1 MQFYQ
6 TSRTTSQSIV
16 LQIKKS
22 YAVKLFLSLSMF
34 TLCHGQNLISQAD
47 TNSSEK
53 DDAIAKGDI
62 VSGFSKSA
70 FNFFQDS
77 KNNLWIGSHGE
88 GLYRYDGKTL
98 VQFTTKHGLPN
109 SQVRDLQEDKSGN
122 IYFTTSGPM
131 KGDVTRFC
139 KFDGKT
145 FSTLSV
151 TKPDS
156 SNSGWKL
163 QPDDL
168 WFSGPHR
175 YDGKNLYQLELPK
188 VKIAED
194 WLAKQRFKYPNMPNG
209 HGVYTIYKDSKG
221 NMWFGTGAA
230 GVCRYDGESF
240 GWITESDVNE
250 LHNGP
255 ANGVRSIIED
265 KDGYFWFSNSLYR
278 YKIDQNSAS
287 GSEKDEY
294 GNVPISYV
302 REKSVGSLDGV
313 EGGDADEYMSA
324 VKDDKGDLWIAMYGA
339 GVWRYD
345 GKKVTHYP
353 VMNGDEVIT
362 VYSIFRD
369 RQGGLWV
376 GTHEHGA
383 YKFNGKT
390 FEKFVP

>member
-6 TSRTTSQSIV
+6 ARRATSQSIDKQIMGLHAIRV
-16 LQIKKS
+16 LLMLAI
-22 YAVKLFLSLSMF
+22 F
-34 TLCHGQNLISQAD
+34 TTCYGQNPAPQAA
-47 TNSSEK
+47 TTSNGENTTLG
-53 DDAIAKGDI
+53 KGDI
-62 VSGFSKSA
+62 VSEISKSA

-98 VQFTTKHGLPN
+98 VQFTTKHGLPGD
-109 SQVRDLQEDKSGN
+109 QVRDLQEDKFGN
-122 IYFTTSGPM
+122 IYFSAVGSGKP
-131 KGDVTRFC
+131 DQIC
-139 KFDGKT
+139 KFDGQT
-145 FSTLSV
+145 FSTISV

-156 SNSGWKL
+156 SNTGWKL

-168 WFSGPHR
+168 WFSGPRR
-175 YDGKNLYQLELPK
+175 YDGKNLYQLELTK
-188 VKIAED
+188 TQGGED
-194 WLAKQRFKYPNMPNG
+194 WLAKHPPSQYPRMSSPYA
-209 HGVYTIYKDSKG
+209 VYTIYKDSKG
-221 NMWFGTGAA
+221 SMWFGTGAA

-240 GWITESDVNE
+240 GWITEDDVNE
-250 LHNGP
+250 LHYRP

-265 KDGYFWFSNSLYR
+265 KDGYFWFSNSLFR
-278 YKIDQNSAS
+278 YKFDQNSAR
-287 GSEKDEY
+287 GNNKDAY
-294 GNVPISYV
+294 GNIPIAYK

-313 EGGDADEYMSA
+313 EGGDADKYMCA

-353 VMNGDEVIT
+353 VMNGDVVIT
-362 VYSIFRD
+362 VFSIYRD